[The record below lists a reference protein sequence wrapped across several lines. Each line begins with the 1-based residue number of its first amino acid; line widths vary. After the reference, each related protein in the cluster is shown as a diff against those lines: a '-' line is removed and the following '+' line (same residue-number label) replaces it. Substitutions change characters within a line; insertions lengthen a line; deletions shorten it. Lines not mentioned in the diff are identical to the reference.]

1 MAPKSKK
8 FARTLK
14 SAAEHDVARK
24 IWLAGVGAYGR
35 MFDEAQDQVARMS
48 QNASEMFEDLVT
60 RGEKVEDEVRSR
72 IAKTGAG
79 ARVVKFVEKA
89 QEFGAQR
96 RKAFEK
102 RVRSVRATVSET
114 LQAPMNMFMLGQTVE
129 NLAKRVESI
138 TGIKT
143 MSGKSTKAAKA
154 GKAVKARAV
163 KATKAFVKAAKAVRK
178 GKAGRLPKNIRVV
191 DGAESVG
198 QKDAA

>member
-8 FARTLK
+8 FARSLK

-48 QNASEMFEDLVT
+48 QNATEMFQDLVS
-60 RGEKVEDEVRSR
+60 RGEKVEDEVRTR
-72 IAKTGAG
+72 IAKSETG
-79 ARVVKFVEKA
+79 ARVVKLVEKA

-129 NLAKRVESI
+129 NLAKRVEAI

-143 MSGKSTKAAKA
+143 TSSKPAKAAKGA
-154 GKAVKARAV
+154 KAKAV
-163 KATKAFVKAAKAVRK
+163 KATKAVAKAAKSVRK
-178 GKAGRLPKNIRVV
+178 GKVGRALKNIRIV

>member
-8 FARTLK
+8 AARTLK
-14 SAAEHDVARK
+14 TAAEHDIARK

-35 MFDEAQDQVARMS
+35 MFDEAQDQVSRLS
-48 QNASEMFEDLVT
+48 QNASDMFDDLVS
-60 RGEKVEDEVRSR
+60 RGEKVEDEVRTR
-72 IAKTGAG
+72 ISKSGAG
-79 ARVVKFVEKA
+79 ARVVKLVERA

-129 NLAKRVESI
+129 NLAKRVEAL

-143 MSGKSTKAAKA
+143 GVTTSKAVKT
-154 GKAVKARAV
+154 VKARAA
-163 KATKAFVKAAKAVRK
+163 KATKQAAKAVKAVRK
-178 GKAGRLPKNIRVV
+178 GKGRGLKNIRVV
-191 DGAESVG
+191 EGAETVG

>member
-8 FARTLK
+8 TARVLK

-35 MFDEAQDQVARMS
+35 MFDEAQDQVARLS
-48 QNASEMFEDLVT
+48 QNASEMFDDLVS
-60 RGEKVEDEVRSR
+60 RGEKVEDEVRTR
-72 IAKTGAG
+72 ISKSNAG

-102 RVRSVRATVSET
+102 RVRSVRATVTES

-129 NLAKRVESI
+129 NLAKRVEAI

-143 MSGKSTKAAKA
+143 TSAKPA
-154 GKAVKARAV
+154 KAVKARAA
-163 KATKAFVKAAKAVRK
+163 KATKAVAKAAKSVRK
-178 GKAGRLPKNIRVV
+178 GKMGRLPRNIRVV

>member
-8 FARTLK
+8 MARTLK
-14 SAAEHDVARK
+14 TAAEHDVARK

-35 MFDEAQDQVARMS
+35 MFDEAQDQVARLS
-48 QNASEMFEDLVT
+48 QNASEMFDDLVS

-72 IAKTGAG
+72 ISKSNAG

-129 NLAKRVESI
+129 NLAKRVEAI

-143 MSGKSTKAAKA
+143 TSAKPAKA
-154 GKAVKARAV
+154 VKTVKARAA
-163 KATKAFVKAAKAVRK
+163 KATKAVVKAAKSVRK
-178 GKAGRLPKNIRVV
+178 GKMGRLPRNIRVI
-191 DGAESVG
+191 DGADAVG
-198 QKDAA
+198 AKDAA

>member
-14 SAAEHDVARK
+14 TAAEHDVARK

-35 MFDEAQDQVARMS
+35 MFDEAQDQVARLS
-48 QNASEMFEDLVT
+48 QNASEMFDDLVS

-72 IAKTGAG
+72 ITKSNAG

-102 RVRSVRATVSET
+102 RVRSVRATVAES

-129 NLAKRVESI
+129 NLAKRVEAL

-143 MSGKSTKAAKA
+143 TSKPAKA
-154 GKAVKARAV
+154 VKTVKARAA
-163 KATKAFVKAAKAVRK
+163 KATKAVAKAAKAVRK
-178 GKAGRLPKNIRVV
+178 GKMARLPKNIRIV

>member
-8 FARTLK
+8 TARVLK

-35 MFDEAQDQVARMS
+35 MFDEAQDQVARLS

-79 ARVVKFVEKA
+79 ARVVKFVEQA

-102 RVRSVRATVSET
+102 RVRSVRATVTES

-129 NLAKRVESI
+129 NLAKRVEAI

-143 MSGKSTKAAKA
+143 SASKSGKAV
-154 GKAVKARAV
+154 KAVKARAAKTAKV
-163 KATKAFVKAAKAVRK
+163 VAKTAKAVRK
-178 GKAGRLPKNIRVV
+178 GKMGRLPKNIRVV
-191 DGAESVG
+191 DGAETVG

>member
-8 FARTLK
+8 TARVLK
-14 SAAEHDVARK
+14 TAAEHDVARK

-35 MFDEAQDQVARMS
+35 MFDEAQDQVARLS
-48 QNASEMFEDLVT
+48 QNATEMFDDLVS

-72 IAKTGAG
+72 ISKSGTG
-79 ARVVKFVEKA
+79 ARVVKLVEKA

-102 RVRSVRATVSET
+102 RVRSVRATVAET
-114 LQAPMNMFMLGQTVE
+114 IQAPMNMFMLGQTVE
-129 NLAKRVESI
+129 NLAKRVEAI

-143 MSGKSTKAAKA
+143 TSKTAKAVKTVKAKSTK
-154 GKAVKARAV
+154 V
-163 KATKAFVKAAKAVRK
+163 TKSVAKAAKTVRK
-178 GKAGRLPKNIRVV
+178 GKAARLPKNIRVV
-191 DGAESVG
+191 DGAETVG

>member
-1 MAPKSKK
+1 
-8 FARTLK
+8 
-14 SAAEHDVARK
+14 
-24 IWLAGVGAYGR
+24 
-35 MFDEAQDQVARMS
+35 MFQ
-48 QNASEMFEDLVT
+48 DLVS
-60 RGEKVEDEVRSR
+60 RGEKVEDEVRTR
-72 IAKTGAG
+72 IAKSGTG
-79 ARVVKFVEKA
+79 ARVVKLVEKA

-129 NLAKRVESI
+129 NLAKRVEAI

-143 MSGKSTKAAKA
+143 TSSKAVKVVKGAKAKSAKAAKA
-154 GKAVKARAV
+154 VAKAVKP
-163 KATKAFVKAAKAVRK
+163 VRK

>member
-8 FARTLK
+8 FARSLK
-14 SAAEHDVARK
+14 TAAEHDVARK

-35 MFDEAQDQVARMS
+35 MFDEAQDQVARIS
-48 QNASEMFEDLVT
+48 QNATEMFDDLVS

-72 IAKTGAG
+72 ISKSNTG

-129 NLAKRVESI
+129 NLAKRVEAI

-143 MSGKSTKAAKA
+143 TSSKPAKA
-154 GKAVKARAV
+154 VKAVKARAA
-163 KATKAFVKAAKAVRK
+163 KATKAVAKAAKAVRK
-178 GKAGRLPKNIRVV
+178 GKGGRLPRNIRVIDGV
-191 DGAESVG
+191 DAIGA
-198 QKDAA
+198 KDAA